1 MGTLLGIGL
10 LLALSV
16 EAYAQRRGF
25 GGQLPGLGRSAS
37 VNTMPPARLR
47 PQIPTG
53 GAGGRTPLD
62 SHGSVSG
69 FSSGFSND
77 AVVPYVVPYPVYGGG
92 GAYPDPGD
100 APSGSDTEIPDTPQP
115 PALAAP
121 PVQYYAVPRRPE
133 PPPSESTSRSAPA
146 CQDSGDKIN
155 PAQFFIALKNS
166 WVYTALAYWVQG
178 ETLHYISSQGGHNMV
193 SLDLVDREISAKLNR
208 GARVEFALPQR

>member
-16 EAYAQRRGF
+16 EMYAQRRGF
-25 GGQLPGLGRSAS
+25 GGQLPGLGRPAS
-37 VNTMPPARLR
+37 VNPMPPARLR

-53 GAGGRTPLD
+53 GAGLGALD
-62 SHGSVSG
+62 SHGSV
-69 FSSGFSND
+69 SGFSND

-100 APSGSDTEIPDTPQP
+100 APSASDTEIPYTPQP

-133 PPPSESTSRSAPA
+133 PPPSESASRSAPA
-146 CQDSGDKIN
+146 CQDSGEKIN

-208 GARVEFALPQR
+208 GARVEFALPKR